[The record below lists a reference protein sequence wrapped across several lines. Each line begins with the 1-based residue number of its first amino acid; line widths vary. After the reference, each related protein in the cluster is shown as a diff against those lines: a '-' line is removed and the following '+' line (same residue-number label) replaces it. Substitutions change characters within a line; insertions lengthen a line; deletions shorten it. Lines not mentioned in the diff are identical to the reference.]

1 MQAYYY
7 AGGQKVALEPDDEH
21 VAVDKSAAAAIDT
34 AGARTIAVPGHFV
47 VLERSAIDA
56 SALTKLSKDGVVQT
70 VYRRN
75 QSLVVPLPEVRIEFD
90 KPAERKAVLAALAEI
105 STPHLIAEDTDER
118 LVLAPRSGSG
128 DDALRLANEVYE
140 RARPA
145 AASVRFAQIVAKPGV
160 KR

>member
-21 VAVDKSAAAAIDT
+21 VAVDKAAAAALESVGRGT
-34 AGARTIAVPGHFV
+34 AVPGNIV

-56 SALTKLSKDGVVQT
+56 KALSRLRKDGVVQT

-75 QSLVVPLPEVRIEFD
+75 QALMVPLPEVRVEFD
-90 KPAERKAVLAALAEI
+90 APAERKAVLAALEDI
-105 STPHLIAEDTDER
+105 KTPHTIAEDTTDR
-118 LVLAPRSGSG
+118 LVLSPQSGSG

-145 AASVRFAQIVAKPGV
+145 AASVRFAQVVARPGV
-160 KR
+160 QR